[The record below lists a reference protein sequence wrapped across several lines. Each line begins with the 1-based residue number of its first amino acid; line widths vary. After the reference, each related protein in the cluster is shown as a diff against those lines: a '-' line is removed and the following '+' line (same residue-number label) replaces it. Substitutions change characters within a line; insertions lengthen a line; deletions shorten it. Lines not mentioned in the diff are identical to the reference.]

1 MATAERRGEPVSKST
16 SSSLTSRGTG
26 LMKNRV
32 LADDIPGELE
42 FSRSLKMNPSPV
54 ESHSAVNVHEV
65 SREDFCGGGLTTGEL
80 GRFRWTPLNRAPL
93 RRIFLT
99 FPEPEACALATACVI
114 ARHEDRLRGCPGH
127 KAKERVLTLPFADD
141 VEAAGFARELPE
153 LGVSDD
159 DDCFVLLQALS
170 TPLDGST
177 ASVGRAAAMFCEPLE
192 PKPRRRETS
201 CAGGAEKREAERDER
216 KGSRNEG
223 GMGPI

>member
-1 MATAERRGEPVSKST
+1 MGEPVSKST

-26 LMKNRV
+26 LVKNRV

-42 FSRSLKMNPSPV
+42 FSRSLKINPSPD

-65 SREDFCGGGLTTGEL
+65 SREDLGGGGLATGEL
-80 GRFRWTPLNRAPL
+80 GRFRWTPLNRATL

-99 FPEPEACALATACVI
+99 LPEPEGCALATACGI
-114 ARHEDRLRGCPGH
+114 ARDEDSLRGWEGH
-127 KAKERVLTLPFADD
+127 KARGRVLTLPFADD
-141 VEAAGFARELPE
+141 VEATGFAPELPE
-153 LGVSDD
+153 LGVPDVN
-159 DDCFVLLQALS
+159 CFVLLQALS

-177 ASVGRAAAMFCEPLE
+177 ASVGRAAAMFCESVE

-223 GMGPI
+223 GMGTI